1 MKIFKIHIQDEAIY
15 FVKDEEGNM
24 DPDEAVDIA
33 MEWFLEREPEIYLE
47 ELEASSFSAVDSY
60 C

>member
-1 MKIFKIHIQDEAIY
+1 MKIFKVCIKDEATY
-15 FVKDEEGNM
+15 FVKDETGEM
-24 DPDEAVDIA
+24 DPDKAVDIA

-47 ELEASSFSAVDSY
+47 ELEPSSFPAIAY

>member
-1 MKIFKIHIQDEAIY
+1 MKIFKVCIKDEVTY
-15 FVKDEEGNM
+15 FVKDEEGTM
-24 DPDEAVDIA
+24 DPDKAIDIA

-47 ELEASSFSAVDSY
+47 ELEPSSFPAVDAY